1 MPAVVGPE
9 STSHLYLILL
19 TMEGVYFLENIIYND
34 TLYVE
39 NWMPSIWHN
48 KVLFSLCQVMLP
60 QITLFSGKATIL
72 IQIFWFLLKMSDFN
86 DTIIA

>member
-39 NWMPSIWHN
+39 NWMPSIWHEQSS
-48 KVLFSLCQVMLP
+48 FFTM
-60 QITLFSGKATIL
+60 SGYVTSNYAI
-72 IQIFWFLLKMSDFN
+72 
-86 DTIIA
+86 